1 MYVAILCSIVSTVH
15 RTCNRNRACRTP
27 WTFLAVGKPVFQDR
41 HNVTPL
47 FTPAP
52 HSSTLQSVLARFVT
66 RSMQQAHPVTI
77 VTGRLFGARHV
88 SHENAPEPP
97 HNVRSTPLRTAYIH
111 CFAYALNFLKPL
123 HLAALRHLWVIHVG
137 ADSRKDFGTTIHT
150 SGPIYPKII
159 ASASY

>member
-1 MYVAILCSIVSTVH
+1 MYVAVLCSIVSTVH

-88 SHENAPEPP
+88 GHEGRTGTPAQRTIYPP
-97 HNVRSTPLRTAYIH
+97 TYSVYTLL
-111 CFAYALNFLKPL
+111 AYALNFLKPL
-123 HLAALRHLWVIHVG
+123 HLAALRHLWVIHIG